1 MGRLGAP
8 RQVPSVEGK
17 DFEVCRLRRK
27 ALLFV
32 GWERVGEVGGGFRSL
47 STSRDFFGR
56 YKKVVCFGFLTLWWI
71 MIEEI
76 IKEKTSAD
84 HLMYVSLKYT
94 KTCDVILNLLARWKS
109 LIEIS
114 FDAILEKRV
123 EEGKIPAMPTNPKQ
137 RIEFV
142 KKFFRKTDTIQEVIP
157 LYVFFKRIPDLKKT
171 REGEFR
177 KNVNLK
183 VFEASRVTE
192 INMEKLGE
200 YYEIVEKFIGEVKG
214 ILS

>member
-1 MGRLGAP
+1 
-8 RQVPSVEGK
+8 
-17 DFEVCRLRRK
+17 
-27 ALLFV
+27 
-32 GWERVGEVGGGFRSL
+32 
-47 STSRDFFGR
+47 
-56 YKKVVCFGFLTLWWI
+56 

-84 HLMYVSLKYT
+84 HLLYVSLKYT

-114 FDAILEKRV
+114 FDAILEKGTEKGAV
-123 EEGKIPAMPTNPKQ
+123 PHIPTNPKQ
-137 RIEFV
+137 RIEFI
-142 KKFFRKTDTIQEVIP
+142 KKYYKKSPSIQHSVP
-157 LYVFFKRIPDLKKT
+157 LYIFFKRIPDLNKT

-183 VFEASRVTE
+183 IIESSKTTE

-200 YYEIVEKFIGEVKG
+200 YSEVVEKFIDEVKK
-214 ILS
+214 IISD

>member
-1 MGRLGAP
+1 
-8 RQVPSVEGK
+8 
-17 DFEVCRLRRK
+17 
-27 ALLFV
+27 
-32 GWERVGEVGGGFRSL
+32 
-47 STSRDFFGR
+47 
-56 YKKVVCFGFLTLWWI
+56 

-84 HLMYVSLKYT
+84 HLLYVSLKYT

-114 FDAILEKRV
+114 FDAILENKV
-123 EEGKIPAMPTNPKQ
+123 EKGKISEMPTNPKQ

-142 KKFFRKTDTIQEVIP
+142 KKYFAKDAVVQDVIP
-157 LYVFFKRIPDLKKT
+157 LYIFFKRVPDLNKT
-171 REGEFR
+171 RSGEFR

-183 VFEASRVTE
+183 VIGPTKTTE

-200 YYEIVEKFIGEVKG
+200 YYEIVEKFISEVKK
-214 ILS
+214 ILGN

>member
-1 MGRLGAP
+1 
-8 RQVPSVEGK
+8 
-17 DFEVCRLRRK
+17 
-27 ALLFV
+27 
-32 GWERVGEVGGGFRSL
+32 
-47 STSRDFFGR
+47 
-56 YKKVVCFGFLTLWWI
+56 

-114 FDAILEKRV
+114 FDAILENRV
-123 EEGKIPAMPTNPKQ
+123 VAGKIPVMPTNPKQ
-137 RIEFV
+137 RIEFM
-142 KKFFRKTDTIQEVIP
+142 KKYFKKSEGVQSVIP
-157 LYVFFKRIPDLKKT
+157 LYVFFKRVPDLKKT

-183 VFEASRVTE
+183 VFEANRVTE
-192 INMEKLGE
+192 INMDKLAE
-200 YYEIVEKFIGEVKG
+200 YYEVVEGFIGEVKE

>member
-1 MGRLGAP
+1 
-8 RQVPSVEGK
+8 
-17 DFEVCRLRRK
+17 
-27 ALLFV
+27 
-32 GWERVGEVGGGFRSL
+32 
-47 STSRDFFGR
+47 
-56 YKKVVCFGFLTLWWI
+56 

-84 HLMYVSLKYT
+84 HLLYVSLKYT

-114 FDAILEKRV
+114 FDSLLEKSV
-123 EEGKIPAMPTNPKQ
+123 ENGKAPHISENPKQ
-137 RIEFV
+137 RIEFM
-142 KKFFRKTDTIQEVIP
+142 KKYFKKYDAIQAVIP
-157 LYVFFKRIPDLKKT
+157 LYIFFKRVPDLDKS

-183 VFEASRVTE
+183 VISPTKTVE

-200 YYEIVEKFIGEVKG
+200 YSETVDNFMVEVKN
-214 ILS
+214 ILIDQKK

>member
-1 MGRLGAP
+1 
-8 RQVPSVEGK
+8 
-17 DFEVCRLRRK
+17 
-27 ALLFV
+27 
-32 GWERVGEVGGGFRSL
+32 
-47 STSRDFFGR
+47 
-56 YKKVVCFGFLTLWWI
+56 

-84 HLMYVSLKYT
+84 HLLYVSLKYT

-123 EEGKIPAMPTNPKQ
+123 EDGKLDAMHTNPKQ

-142 KKFFRKTDTIQEVIP
+142 RKYFKKDEAIQNVIP
-157 LYVFFKRIPDLKKT
+157 LYIFFKRVPDLSKT
-171 REGEFR
+171 RSGEFR

-183 VFEASRVTE
+183 IVEAGGVTD

-200 YYEIVEKFIGEVKG
+200 YYEIVEKFISEVKK
-214 ILS
+214 ILGN